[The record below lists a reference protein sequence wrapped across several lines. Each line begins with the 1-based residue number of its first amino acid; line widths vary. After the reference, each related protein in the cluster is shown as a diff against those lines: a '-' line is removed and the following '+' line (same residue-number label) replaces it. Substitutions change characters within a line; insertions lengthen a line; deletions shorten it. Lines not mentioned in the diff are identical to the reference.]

1 MRKSKTSR
9 CGTLA
14 AAESEA
20 TAAERDTAAETVESD
35 VAAEAIEPDVAAG
48 AVESDVAAQADPVLG
63 GPRAANSAPERMRT
77 RTFKY
82 GAPVSRRVNQRMPDL

>member
-1 MRKSKTSR
+1 M
-9 CGTLA
+9 A

-20 TAAERDTAAETVESD
+20 TAAERDAAAETVESD
-35 VAAEAIEPDVAAG
+35 VAAESVESDVTAKAIEPDVAA
-48 AVESDVAAQADPVLG
+48 EADPVLG